1 MNTKSTTLI
10 PSAVMP
16 YNTLIGKI
24 LQRHREHIGKNQS
37 EVAEVAGLTQSAYSR
52 IESGQSPLTLPHLHA
67 ISYALGIKPDEVL
80 KEADQIAG
88 KLVSQNVSVPFDKPE
103 NSDDTKA
110 ALLIGLGILLLIL
123 AATSK

>member
-1 MNTKSTTLI
+1 MSTLLI

-24 LQRHREHIGKNQS
+24 LQRHRENIGKNQS

-52 IESGQSPLTLPHLHA
+52 IESGQSPLTLAHLHA
-67 ISYALGIKPDEVL
+67 ISNALEIKPDEVL

-88 KLVSQNVSVPFDKPE
+88 KLVSQNVTVPFEKPE
-103 NSDDTKA
+103 NGDNTKA
-110 ALLIGLGILLLIL
+110 ALLIGLGVLLMIL
-123 AATSK
+123 AATNK